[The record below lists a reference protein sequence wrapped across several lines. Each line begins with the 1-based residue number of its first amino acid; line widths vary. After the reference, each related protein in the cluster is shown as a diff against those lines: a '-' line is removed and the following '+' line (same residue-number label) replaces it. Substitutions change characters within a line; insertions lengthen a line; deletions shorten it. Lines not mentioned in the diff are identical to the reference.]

1 MILFMFPVVHFFL
14 FFIMVHDLLFY
25 AACTS
30 PSCRPSSDR
39 IVWNQF
45 RSYACAPL
53 RGTSSNMLANALR
66 RDNSE
71 KAKEIFSFLLP
82 HRHLNCAL
90 RVHDFRFFGALMLLE
105 GRQIVTNGNIGSCGD
120 SSWCV
125 RAWCGARGNNLMN
138 VIPPLAMMETL
149 KVRIVPDPGPGILIT

>member
-1 MILFMFPVVHFFL
+1 MLLWMILFMFPVVHFFL

-90 RVHDFRFFGALMLLE
+90 RVHDFRFCE
-105 GRQIVTNGNIGSCGD
+105 SCFKSCKILPGYGPTGKSD
-120 SSWCV
+120 SSPSGTKRCDSALHIV
-125 RAWCGARGNNLMN
+125 RRSFQTGRDKR
-138 VIPPLAMMETL
+138 PLCEACN
-149 KVRIVPDPGPGILIT
+149 

>member
-1 MILFMFPVVHFFL
+1 MLLWMILFMFPVVHFFL

-90 RVHDFRFFGALMLLE
+90 RVHDFRLSLSL
-105 GRQIVTNGNIGSCGD
+105 
-120 SSWCV
+120 SSLSLQSSSSFSLPHYTRSLHSSSSSSSSSFLCISFATFPTSASSHNRHHECV
-125 RAWCGARGNNLMN
+125 N
-138 VIPPLAMMETL
+138 
-149 KVRIVPDPGPGILIT
+149 

>member
-1 MILFMFPVVHFFL
+1 MLHSSKQYLSDFMELKFIITFRLLNLSSSGCRRHASPLREYRLTQTCCENWPSEMLLWMILFMFPVVHFFL

-25 AACTS
+25 ATCTS
-30 PSCRPSSDR
+30 RSCRPSSDR
-39 IVWNQF
+39 IFWHQF

-53 RGTSSNMLANALR
+53 RRTSSNMLATALR

-90 RVHDFRFFGALMLLE
+90 RVHDFRY
-105 GRQIVTNGNIGSCGD
+105 
-120 SSWCV
+120 
-125 RAWCGARGNNLMN
+125 
-138 VIPPLAMMETL
+138 
-149 KVRIVPDPGPGILIT
+149 K